1 MSPARGVLFVR
12 HVETAD
18 QLPGGRIL
26 LPASVQ
32 AALTQLQM
40 TVVDVGLPVV
50 CEDQDC
56 GRRHGW
62 ETDKVWTARVHPVD
76 VAPGDWVV
84 VKPRSLRDLDGSDLQ
99 CCAHDDVL
107 AVLRITGAGDAVR
120 ALT

>member
-99 CCAHDDVL
+99 CCGHDDVL
-107 AVLRITGAGDAVR
+107 AVLRITGAEEVQTLA
-120 ALT
+120 